1 MIVEAT
7 RGSDRWLFLIGG
19 VAAIVGS
26 LIGMVGNLIHP
37 DTPIGDP
44 AGVALAIAQSE
55 TWLPIHLAIVLGII
69 LMFGGLVALAYSV
82 RGDLAVALARL
93 ALAAAIAGVA
103 VGLVLVI
110 LDGVAARQLAEDWA
124 AAPAAEQATALRIL
138 AANETMQLRAGQ
150 PVQHPVRRRRV
161 HPVRARGRRERG
173 LSALAGPARR
183 ARWVG
188 VDRRRPR
195 PG

>member
-1 MIVEAT
+1 MTVDAT

-44 AGVALAIAQSE
+44 TGVALAIAQSE

-82 RGDLAVALARL
+82 RGDLAVITLWLFAMGILLVRKGWRL
-93 ALAAAIAGVA
+93 GATTY
-103 VGLVLVI
+103 
-110 LDGVAARQLAEDWA
+110 AERL
-124 AAPAAEQATALRIL
+124 PIAAES
-138 AANETMQLRAGQ
+138 
-150 PVQHPVRRRRV
+150 V
-161 HPVRARGRRERG
+161 
-173 LSALAGPARR
+173 S
-183 ARWVG
+183 
-188 VDRRRPR
+188 
-195 PG
+195 